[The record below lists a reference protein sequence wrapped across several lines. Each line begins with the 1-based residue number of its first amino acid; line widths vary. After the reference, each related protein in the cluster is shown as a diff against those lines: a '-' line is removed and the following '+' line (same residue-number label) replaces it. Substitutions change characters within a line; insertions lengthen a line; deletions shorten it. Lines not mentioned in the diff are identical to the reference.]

1 MCREHNYV
9 LFGDRPS
16 SPGRLFYE
24 YGKGSEVSDLEAVL
38 RLLQIADLAT
48 RLVAR
53 LRHKRSRR

>member
-16 SPGRLFYE
+16 STGRLFYE
-24 YGKGSEVSDLEAVL
+24 GKGSEVSDLETLL

-48 RLVAR
+48 RLVGR
-53 LRHKRSRR
+53 LRHKRDRR